1 MEPKTVLVCDDEA
14 HILHVVSFK
23 LRNAGFN
30 VLTAHDGEEGLELI
44 QSQHVDLVITDYQM
58 PGITGLDLARQIHRE
73 VSRRTLP
80 VVLLT
85 AHGLAL
91 DTLELSQAGIAACL
105 SKPFSPREVLG
116 RVNELLYGARMETQE
131 ELPQG

>member
-1 MEPKTVLVCDDEA
+1 MDAKTILICDDEA

-30 VLTAHDGEEGLELI
+30 VLTAQDGEEAMDVV
-44 QSQHVDLVITDYQM
+44 QSQHVDLIITDYQM
-58 PGITGLDLARQIHRE
+58 PGFTGLEVARKVHCE
-73 VSRRTLP
+73 ESRRNMP
-80 VVLLT
+80 VILLT

-91 DTLELSQAGIAACL
+91 DSLELSQSGISACL

-116 RVNELLYGARMETQE
+116 RVNELLFGTRVES
-131 ELPQG
+131 